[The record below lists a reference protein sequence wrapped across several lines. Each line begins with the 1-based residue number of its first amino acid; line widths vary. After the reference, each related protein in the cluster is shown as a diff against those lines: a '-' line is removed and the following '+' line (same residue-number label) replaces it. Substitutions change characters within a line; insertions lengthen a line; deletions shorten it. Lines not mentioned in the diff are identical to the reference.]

1 MRMMVV
7 MKLGTFIVAMLCVAS
22 SAHADTDFAVRAAAK
37 SAARD
42 HKAAIELYRQAY
54 EVESQ
59 PRILTLIADE
69 WRALGNKREALNY
82 YCSYMYIDA
91 AGDEADHASQQAR
104 LLAVSL
110 GRKASSDYEA
120 CDDKPAQ
127 KPVSVTGVD
136 AIGTTLPPPP
146 SRISNREIV
155 GLSLLATGIGGLGM
169 ALYEGRELARVRGAQ
184 RLEDPTVDQNALADK
199 ANSHGMKQKL
209 WLAGGGAT
217 LLTGGILYVIGRNDR
232 KEAERAMIAPTASK
246 NSAGLVYGRKF

>member
-1 MRMMVV
+1 MVA
-7 MKLGTFIVAMLCVAS
+7 MKLGTFIVVALCVAS
-22 SAHADTDFAVRAAAK
+22 TTASAESDFTVRAAAK

-54 EVESQ
+54 EVESDPQ
-59 PRILTLIADE
+59 ILTLIADE

-91 AGDEADHASQQAR
+91 AGSQADHASEQAR
-104 LLAVSL
+104 LLASML
-110 GRKASSDYEA
+110 GRTATTDREA

-127 KPVSVTGVD
+127 RPVSVTGVD

-169 ALYEGRELARVRGAQ
+169 ALYEGREVARVRGAQ
-184 RLEDPTVDQNALADK
+184 RVEDPTVDQDALADK
-199 ANSHGMKQKL
+199 AASHTMKQKL
-209 WLAGGGAT
+209 WLVGGGAT
-217 LLTGGILYVIGRNDR
+217 LVTGGILYVLGRNDR
-232 KEAERAMIAPTASK
+232 LKAERAMVAPSLTK
-246 NSAGLVYGRKF
+246 NSAGLTYGRKF